1 MIFKINYIFRD
12 DLQMLGL
19 FKADLT
25 IWNSKLI
32 KTINSVKQSFSVKK
46 LRLKFVKLLN
56 LKTVSHLS
64 LSLSLSNVFVDTYFK
79 LKDNPI

>member
-1 MIFKINYIFRD
+1 
-12 DLQMLGL
+12 MLGL

-32 KTINSVKQSFSVKK
+32 KTINSVKQRFSVKK

-64 LSLSLSNVFVDTYFK
+64 SSLSLSNVFVDTYFK
-79 LKDNPI
+79 FKDNPI

>member
-1 MIFKINYIFRD
+1 
-12 DLQMLGL
+12 MLGL